1 MVEHIEG
8 AGHID
13 FQRRGDVLRLFFLL
27 RPQEV
32 IQILQNGHILRAR
45 VVQIVLIDQ
54 PHTAVDDG
62 FLHRLQALLAA
73 HNQLAQAENEV
84 GLEGQWTFIIRV
96 VQVQI
101 HGVDVVGG
109 SRRNLND
116 LPMQTLHQRCVLRF
130 RVTDDDIIRSE
141 QETVGDLSLGAEGL
155 AGTRRTENQTI
166 GVFQQ
171 LSVHHDEVVGQS
183 IDAIV
188 QSFFAVLE

>member
-1 MVEHIEG
+1 MTLAV
-8 AGHID
+8 
-13 FQRRGDVLRLFFLL
+13 
-27 RPQEV
+27 
-32 IQILQNGHILRAR
+32 N
-45 VVQIVLIDQ
+45 VQQ
-54 PHTAVDDG
+54 
-62 FLHRLQALLAA
+62 
-73 HNQLAQAENEV
+73 V
-84 GLEGQWTFIIRV
+84 GLEGQRAFIVRI

-109 SRRNLND
+109 SGRNLDD
-116 LPMQTLHQRCVLRF
+116 LSMQTLHQRCVLRF

-171 LSVHHDEVVGQS
+171 LAVHHDEVVGQS

-188 QSFFAVLE
+188 QRLFPQYEKE